1 LRRDETKKLSLYEIN
16 TRVWLS
22 SLSAAAGRGLT
33 LADVPDD
40 EIGRIASR
48 GFDLVWLMGV
58 WRVGPKSAEIA
69 RAHPGLVEEYSRVLP
84 GWTPEDVLGSPYAVT
99 EYSVDPRFGG
109 TQALAAFRGKLAK
122 SGVGLIL
129 DLVPNHT
136 ARDNRWVTQRPE
148 FYIQG
153 DRADLEREPGNWFE
167 VETAA
172 GKRILAH
179 GRDPYFPGWTDTAQI
194 DIFHPQARAGLVNV
208 LKTIAGQS
216 DGVRCDMAML
226 ILHEV
231 FARMWGERP
240 LRGVDSTPAREF
252 WAEAIEAVRES
263 YPGFL
268 FMAEAYWGLE
278 GKLQALGFDFTYD
291 KTLRD
296 RLVHDGGDS
305 VRAHLE
311 ADVAHQERSVRFL
324 ENHDEER
331 AAAVLSG
338 DRLRAAALI
347 VATTPG
353 LTLYHDGQLEGRRVR
368 VPIQLRRR
376 VPEVH
381 DADLIHFYESLLQAA
396 RSPVLRRGVWRLLPL
411 AAAWEENHTWRDFVC
426 FQWEAPRLGWR
437 IAAIN
442 YSPSP
447 GQCYAGIRRDGL
459 EGKTVE
465 LADLLGPARYLRDG
479 SELLRKGLYLDMPPH
494 GIHLFEVK
502 VGQGR

>member
-1 LRRDETKKLSLYEIN
+1 LRRDDTRKLSLYEIN

-40 EIGRIASR
+40 EIGRIAAR

-84 GWTPEDVLGSPYAVT
+84 GWTAEDVIGSPYAVT

-109 TQALAAFRGKLAK
+109 TQALAVLRGKLAK
-122 SGVGLIL
+122 LGVGLIL

-136 ARDNRWVTQRPE
+136 ARDNRWVSHRPE
-148 FYIQG
+148 FYVQG
-153 DRADLEREPGNWFE
+153 GPEDLEREPHNYFE

-179 GRDPYFPGWTDTAQI
+179 GRDPNFPGWTDTAQLNL
-194 DIFHPQARAGLVNV
+194 FHPHARTGLVNV
-208 LKTIAGQS
+208 LKTIAGQC

-226 ILHEV
+226 ALSEV
-231 FARMWGERP
+231 FARTWGDRP
-240 LRGVDSTPAREF
+240 LQGGVSAPGKEL

-263 YPGFL
+263 YPKFL

-278 GKLQALGFDFTYD
+278 GRLQALGFDFTYD

-296 RLVHDGGDS
+296 RLLHDGGDS

-324 ENHDEER
+324 ENHDEDR
-331 AAAVLSG
+331 AAAVFPP

-347 VATTPG
+347 VATVPG
-353 LTLYHDGQLEGRRVR
+353 MTLYHDGQLEGRRVR
-368 VPIQLRRR
+368 VPVQLRRR

-381 DADLIHFYESLLQAA
+381 DADLIRFHESLLEAA
-396 RSPVLRRGVWRLLPL
+396 RSPVVRRGSWRLL
-411 AAAWEENHTWRDFVC
+411 AVRAAWEGNSTWRSFVC
-426 FQWEAPRLGWR
+426 FQWEAPRIGWR
-437 IAAIN
+437 LAAVN
-442 YSPSP
+442 YSPAP
-447 GQCYAGIRRDGL
+447 GQCYAEILGEGL

-479 SELLRKGLYLDMPPH
+479 SDLLRKGLYLDMPGH
-494 GIHLFEVK
+494 GIHFFEVK
-502 VGQGR
+502 VGG